1 MSFAN
6 LVEKPI
12 KNNECHPIIII
23 IKENVHISTPFKFSE
38 VTYEEIA
45 KEANDLNNKKTGT
58 FFCISSKTLKEGSG
72 ISDS

>member
-45 KEANDLNNKKTGT
+45 KEANDLNK
-58 FFCISSKTLKEGSG
+58 
-72 ISDS
+72 